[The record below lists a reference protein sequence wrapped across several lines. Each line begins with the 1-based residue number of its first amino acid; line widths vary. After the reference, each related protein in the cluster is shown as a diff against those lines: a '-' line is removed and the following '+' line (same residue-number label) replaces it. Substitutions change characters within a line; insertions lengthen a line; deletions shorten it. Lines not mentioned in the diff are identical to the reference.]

1 MRIDYEPFVHPA
13 DSECLTALE
22 RGSRCLADVL
32 REFDSHYDETPGS
45 ETRRQVLVE
54 VDSRQCPDIHK
65 MLADV
70 VRKLGIRAPGLFIE
84 LSERNYVR
92 LDGCDTPDV
101 ILSSAFADSA
111 SDDECK
117 AAIAGACGHILCRH
131 AKLRAVERILRS
143 AVGCH
148 GGVVDFAESMAL
160 AIMPGETYR
169 MLIQGLGG
177 VIRKFLADDEKTLMD
192 AYARWCCAS
201 EFSADRVAA
210 YVMGSV
216 EPVIRAQI
224 RLAGGAGLRS
234 SRTKRLTFWRSA
246 YSPAGCS
253 VPRCPSVDCSGS
265 MRWPGRREKMATK
278 PRSRRSIPLPR
289 NVTVPWRRSA
299 IVCERRWA
307 FRRILSADSD
317 RLKRQGPG
325 NGVGRD

>member
-224 RLAGGAGLRS
+224 RLAGGAGLAGS
-234 SRTKRLTFWRSA
+234 IDLERLSTPWKNDQPVVDLA
-246 YSPAGCS
+246 YLKAIMEEFQLPMQAMLLLRLRCS
-253 VPRCPSVDCSGS
+253 E
-265 MRWPGRREKMATK
+265 M
-278 PRSRRSIPLPR
+278 
-289 NVTVPWRRSA
+289 
-299 IVCERRWA
+299 RRWYAAERKGLPPFA
-307 FRRILSADSD
+307 FQGV
-317 RLKRQGPG
+317 RLKWFDKQ
-325 NGVGRD
+325 